1 MNSMDKKNAFFTG
14 NQDIEESAIDFDELE
29 EKLQSQLDEQL
40 SELDFLESEKAQI
53 GNPDALGET
62 IKNVVWEQF
71 INQIGVIAG
80 EDFIEYDSLINIRSW
95 QGNPS
100 RDVLDPEVREKIRQ
114 IVEQFIIG

>member
-1 MNSMDKKNAFFTG
+1 MQILQQPISRAKLRTLAQNTFGDMIKCVADIRLDLLALDADLHADLEQMLLKNGSAQENLWGF
-14 NQDIEESAIDFDELE
+14 NLWVEE
-29 EKLQSQLDEQL
+29 
-40 SELDFLESEKAQI
+40 
-53 GNPDALGET
+53 
-62 IKNVVWEQF
+62 
-71 INQIGVIAG
+71 AG

>member
-1 MNSMDKKNAFFTG
+1 MIKGVADIRLDLLALDADLHADLEQMLLKNGSAQENLWGF
-14 NQDIEESAIDFDELE
+14 NLWVEE
-29 EKLQSQLDEQL
+29 
-40 SELDFLESEKAQI
+40 
-53 GNPDALGET
+53 
-62 IKNVVWEQF
+62 
-71 INQIGVIAG
+71 AG

>member
-1 MNSMDKKNAFFTG
+1 MQILQQPISRAKLRTLAQNTFGDMIKCVADIRLDLLALDADLHADLEQMLLKNGSAQENLWGF
-14 NQDIEESAIDFDELE
+14 NLWVEEA
-29 EKLQSQLDEQL
+29 
-40 SELDFLESEKAQI
+40 
-53 GNPDALGET
+53 
-62 IKNVVWEQF
+62 V
-71 INQIGVIAG
+71 

>member
-1 MNSMDKKNAFFTG
+1 MQILQQPISRAKLLTLAQNTFGDMIKCVADIRLDLLALDADLHADLEQMLLKNGSAQENLWGF
-14 NQDIEESAIDFDELE
+14 NLWVEE
-29 EKLQSQLDEQL
+29 
-40 SELDFLESEKAQI
+40 
-53 GNPDALGET
+53 
-62 IKNVVWEQF
+62 
-71 INQIGVIAG
+71 AG

>member
-1 MNSMDKKNAFFTG
+1 MQILQQPISRAKLRPLAQNTFGDMIKCVADIRLDLLALDADLHADLEQMLLKNGSAQENLWGF
-14 NQDIEESAIDFDELE
+14 NLWVEE
-29 EKLQSQLDEQL
+29 
-40 SELDFLESEKAQI
+40 
-53 GNPDALGET
+53 
-62 IKNVVWEQF
+62 
-71 INQIGVIAG
+71 AG

>member
-1 MNSMDKKNAFFTG
+1 MHADLEQMLLKNGSAQENLWGF
-14 NQDIEESAIDFDELE
+14 NLWVEE
-29 EKLQSQLDEQL
+29 
-40 SELDFLESEKAQI
+40 
-53 GNPDALGET
+53 
-62 IKNVVWEQF
+62 
-71 INQIGVIAG
+71 AG

>member
-1 MNSMDKKNAFFTG
+1 MQILQQPISRAKLRTLAQNTFGDMIKCVADIRLGILALDADLHADLEQMLLKNGSAQENLWGF
-14 NQDIEESAIDFDELE
+14 NLWVEE
-29 EKLQSQLDEQL
+29 
-40 SELDFLESEKAQI
+40 
-53 GNPDALGET
+53 
-62 IKNVVWEQF
+62 
-71 INQIGVIAG
+71 AG

>member
-1 MNSMDKKNAFFTG
+1 MIKCVADIRLDLLALDADLHADLEQMLLKNGSAQENLWGF
-14 NQDIEESAIDFDELE
+14 NLWVEE
-29 EKLQSQLDEQL
+29 
-40 SELDFLESEKAQI
+40 
-53 GNPDALGET
+53 
-62 IKNVVWEQF
+62 
-71 INQIGVIAG
+71 AG

>member
-1 MNSMDKKNAFFTG
+1 MQILQQPISRAKLRTLAQNTFGDMIKCVADIRLDLLALDADLHADLEQMLLKNGSAQENLWGF
-14 NQDIEESAIDFDELE
+14 NLWVEE
-29 EKLQSQLDEQL
+29 
-40 SELDFLESEKAQI
+40 
-53 GNPDALGET
+53 T
-62 IKNVVWEQF
+62 
-71 INQIGVIAG
+71 G

>member
-1 MNSMDKKNAFFTG
+1 MLLTNGSAQENLWGF
-14 NQDIEESAIDFDELE
+14 NLWVEE
-29 EKLQSQLDEQL
+29 
-40 SELDFLESEKAQI
+40 
-53 GNPDALGET
+53 
-62 IKNVVWEQF
+62 
-71 INQIGVIAG
+71 AG